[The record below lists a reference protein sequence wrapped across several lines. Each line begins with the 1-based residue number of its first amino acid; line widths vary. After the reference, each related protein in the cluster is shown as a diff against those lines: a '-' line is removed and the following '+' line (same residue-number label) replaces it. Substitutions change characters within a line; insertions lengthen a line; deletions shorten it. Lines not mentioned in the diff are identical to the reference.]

1 MVLDPG
7 AACVG
12 ASARTAIGP
21 SSETMAAAS
30 GSVVFRHWQS
40 GLGFAGWCI
49 GHWPFALCAHVQLIA
64 SAACGE
70 CSNSESGAAVSND
83 S

>member
-1 MVLDPG
+1 
-7 AACVG
+7 
-12 ASARTAIGP
+12 
-21 SSETMAAAS
+21 MAAAS
-30 GSVVFRHWQS
+30 GSAVFRHWQS

-49 GHWPFALCAHVQLIA
+49 GHWPLAPCAHVQLIA

-70 CSNSESGAAVSND
+70 LSNSESGAAVSND